1 MKIKRIPHAET
12 RKANR
17 DQLLAAARMVFAT
30 IGFDAATVKD
40 IVRES
45 GLSQGSFYNYYK
57 TKQDIFEDV
66 VEDIIG
72 PLVPLLSRVRA
83 EAKTAHAFLFN
94 AYEACRLMP
103 LQEPQ
108 AAAIIARN
116 QSSFREIFY
125 LGDGQSQIKSD
136 LSADLQKGCLE
147 GRFKAMN
154 FDLMAETQIALG
166 IDLVIQAAQV
176 PESASER
183 VAFLTR
189 LFEGAMSAD

>member
-1 MKIKRIPHAET
+1 MKIKRTPHAET

-125 LGDGQSQIKSD
+125 LGDGQSRIKSD
-136 LSADLQKGCLE
+136 LSDDLQKGCLE

-189 LFEGAMSAD
+189 LFEGAISAD